1 MKKKIGLHWF
11 RKDLRLQDNPSLAAL
26 ASNVDELV
34 CMYMLNDIS
43 ALDNIESQSNTELLG
58 EHRANFINQSLIDLD
73 LSLKNF
79 DQKLIVVVNEGLA
92 SLLDLIDSLG
102 ITSVSAEWHCG
113 VNERN
118 QWNDLISLRPEL
130 DYIQENGTTLYQE
143 SQFPFSIK
151 NMPSTFSPFRKKVE
165 KYCHVEALDAPLYTM
180 PSSPLN
186 AMPQNAMPKSAMPK
200 SAMPQSAMPK
210 SAMPKSAMPQSAM
223 PLNAL
228 VTECL
233 LTHNNHYPE
242 LFGGETR
249 ALAQLKYYLW
259 ETDLISTYKET
270 RNGLDGWEFSSK
282 LSAWLAQGCISPKR
296 IYYELS
302 QYESQRTKNNSTYW
316 LFFELLWREFFHWHH
331 LINGSKLFS
340 LGGVQE
346 LTKPSAINPEIIKSW
361 QQGRTGYPIV
371 DACMRQLLA
380 TGFMSNRGRQLVASC
395 FVHELAQDWRYGA
408 RYFEYQLVDFDVAS
422 NWGNW
427 QYLAGVGAD
436 PRGHRQFN
444 LRKQTET
451 YDPQQHFIADW
462 LT

>member
-186 AMPQNAMPKSAMPK
+186 AMPQNAMP
-200 SAMPQSAMPK
+200 
-210 SAMPKSAMPQSAM
+210 
-223 PLNAL
+223 
-228 VTECL
+228 
-233 LTHNNHYPE
+233 
-242 LFGGETR
+242 
-249 ALAQLKYYLW
+249 
-259 ETDLISTYKET
+259 
-270 RNGLDGWEFSSK
+270 
-282 LSAWLAQGCISPKR
+282 
-296 IYYELS
+296 
-302 QYESQRTKNNSTYW
+302 
-316 LFFELLWREFFHWHH
+316 
-331 LINGSKLFS
+331 
-340 LGGVQE
+340 
-346 LTKPSAINPEIIKSW
+346 
-361 QQGRTGYPIV
+361 
-371 DACMRQLLA
+371 
-380 TGFMSNRGRQLVASC
+380 
-395 FVHELAQDWRYGA
+395 
-408 RYFEYQLVDFDVAS
+408 
-422 NWGNW
+422 
-427 QYLAGVGAD
+427 
-436 PRGHRQFN
+436 
-444 LRKQTET
+444 
-451 YDPQQHFIADW
+451 
-462 LT
+462 